1 MMADAV
7 HALRPPPVI
16 SPLGLKE
23 IDFKFNLKKYKAY
36 VVVYIHPNGTVDAL
50 EINIIGEWNDCCII
64 REYK

>member
-1 MMADAV
+1 MADAV

-50 EINIIGEWNDCCII
+50 EINIIGE
-64 REYK
+64 